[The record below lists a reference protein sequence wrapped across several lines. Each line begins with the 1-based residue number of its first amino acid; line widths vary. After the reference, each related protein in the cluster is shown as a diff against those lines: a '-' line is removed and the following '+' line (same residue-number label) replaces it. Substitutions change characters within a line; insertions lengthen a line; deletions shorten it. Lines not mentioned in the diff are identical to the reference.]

1 MRRKVI
7 LCSFIPLGFIFALA
21 ITIVIVKNSKWASQ
35 KCENSIGYASTGY
48 EFDNTVSG
56 DANVDNENKK
66 ETGIYVTGIYL
77 DETQFVEFHL
87 DSEYIDGDCIR
98 LVISYVGGDKD
109 SVVQMTDN
117 VQYTVVDEYEID
129 SVGWY
134 SFEMYDFVNGWYLVS
149 VKPGEDLTRAN
160 GTLKICTYDDNWTH
174 LLNQIF

>member
-66 ETGIYVTGIYL
+66 ETGIYL

-98 LVISYVGGDKD
+98 LV
-109 SVVQMTDN
+109 
-117 VQYTVVDEYEID
+117 TV
-129 SVGWY
+129 
-134 SFEMYDFVNGWYLVS
+134 
-149 VKPGEDLTRAN
+149 
-160 GTLKICTYDDNWTH
+160 
-174 LLNQIF
+174 